1 MTELGLRFRIWE
13 SIFSISFFGVW
24 FMHHING
31 TCFAFL
37 CVFMLCSAH
46 NVHHSFSMELS
57 YCIFTFIINMTR
69 VTMKHYKKIIIL
81 IISKYF
87 FLNNLLQILHTYFHK
102 AIIDLN
108 TNWNCS
114 FNNYFLNLCHMPF
127 YYLKYEK
134 STIFESKFDL

>member
-1 MTELGLRFRIWE
+1 M
-13 SIFSISFFGVW
+13 
-24 FMHHING
+24 
-31 TCFAFL
+31 
-37 CVFMLCSAH
+37 
-46 NVHHSFSMELS
+46 
-57 YCIFTFIINMTR
+57 FII
-69 VTMKHYKKIIIL
+69 VFLYLYFYYKYDQSYNETLQKILIL

-108 TNWNCS
+108 TNWNGS